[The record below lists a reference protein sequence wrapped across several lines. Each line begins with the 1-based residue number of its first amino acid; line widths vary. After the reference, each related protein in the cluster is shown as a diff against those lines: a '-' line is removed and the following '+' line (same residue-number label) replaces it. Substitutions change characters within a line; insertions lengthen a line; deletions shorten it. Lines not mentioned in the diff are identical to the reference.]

1 MKRKRKTF
9 FFFQTTDYSNR
20 DFDDEQ
26 TQPKSSGDRQIF
38 SSRNSQLKK
47 QKENDHYF
55 RDVDRLSQTHDNDR
69 RRSQN
74 SYKLSTRQNETI
86 DNLVQKLEDH
96 IATEL
101 DR

>member
-9 FFFQTTDYSNR
+9 FFFQTTDFSNR
-20 DFDDEQ
+20 DFDDEA
-26 TQPKSSGDRQIF
+26 DRHGF
-38 SSRNSQLKK
+38 SSRTTSNSRQQKTTNS
-47 QKENDHYF
+47 KENDRYF
-55 RDVDRLSQTHDNDR
+55 RDVDRLSQTTDNDR
-69 RRSQN
+69 RR